1 MVTNTQFT
9 QRPRQHQ
16 EHRRIRLV
24 TQSTNRELAQQARR
38 RREHLFEQQRST
50 NTQTAMRISRNRERS
65 LTQYQVPIACTWP
78 SPQYLSTLSFRHQ
91 LARCNISCQFCGAQH
106 WIEERVQN
114 STKEAP
120 KFSTCCENGAVMM
133 DKFEDPPEPL
143 YSLLMDSTPCIFPC
157 MIFANDERL
166 HNSATTYEIITMPL
180 H

>member
-1 MVTNTQFT
+1 MVTHRQFA
-9 QRPRQHQ
+9 QRV
-16 EHRRIRLV
+16 RRDRDRRHIQLV
-24 TQSTNRELAQQARR
+24 THSTNRELAQQQHRN
-38 RREHLFEQQRST
+38 REHLFEQRST
-50 NTQTAMRISRNRERS
+50 NTQIAQQIRRNQERS
-65 LTQYQVPIACTWP
+65 LIPNQVPIACMWP
-78 SPQYLSTLSFRHQ
+78 SPQYGSPFSFRHQ
-91 LARCNISCQFCGAQH
+91 LGRCNIPCQFCGAQH

-120 KFSTCCENGAVMM
+120 KFSTCCEHGAVMM

-143 YSLLMDSTPCIFPC
+143 YSLLMESTPCIFPC